1 MKGVSEIR
9 IDATH
14 FLLQVAELRD
24 AADYF
29 LLPFNA
35 STIKC
40 QNLRGLLHELSNDG
54 AQAQFEEF
62 LEELILPQMV
72 SKGRGKTLVLHSMDP
87 FYIQS
92 LLEKFDLFNLLRP
105 MNRQGDSNYTNIT
118 FISK

>member
-1 MKGVSEIR
+1 MKGVSDKR

-14 FLLQVAELRD
+14 FLFQVAELRD

-72 SKGRGKTLVLHSMDP
+72 SRPRKNPCFSFNGHFL
-87 FYIQS
+87 QS

-105 MNRQGDSNYTNIT
+105 MNRQDDSNFTILHLYPND
-118 FISK
+118 